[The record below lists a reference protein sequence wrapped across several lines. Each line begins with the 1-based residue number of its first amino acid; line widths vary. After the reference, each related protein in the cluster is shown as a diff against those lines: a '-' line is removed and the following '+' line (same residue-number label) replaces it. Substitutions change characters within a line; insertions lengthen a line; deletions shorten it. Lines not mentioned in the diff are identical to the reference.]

1 MHRSLLLVF
10 VLLSASLAGCM
21 SDEPLVLEV
30 TASET
35 DVVVVESYQ
44 NGVLVENTGATV
56 TFDFSRTASAVTYT
70 LGVSDGREA
79 VEGLAEEGSL
89 LNLTFEAHGV
99 YNVTATAID
108 ARGKQTSQDIA
119 VRVNLRIEWEEEG
132 TQDPTALAFD
142 PLPQHGGAMADYVTV
157 ESIVS
162 NPDLIENLGGGR
174 EVDVTWRIVTRLEA
188 HASNTQTSCMRANP
202 RLGIRFTST
211 PTRPTSW
218 TLRTT
223 TARMKSTFVIPCS
236 SSMKHRLDRITP

>member
-10 VLLSASLAGCM
+10 VLLSTSLAGCM

-35 DVVVVESYQ
+35 EVMVVESYQ

-56 TFDFSRTASAVTYT
+56 TFDFSRTASAVTYI
-70 LGVSDGREA
+70 LDVSDGREA

-108 ARGKQTSQDIA
+108 AKGRQTSQDIA

-157 ESIVS
+157 ESVVS

-174 EVDVTWRIVTRLEA
+174 EVDVTWRIVDPLGGTCQQHSDVVHEGESAAWNSIYFNTYETHELDVAYDSGQDEIDVRHTLLIVYEA
-188 HASNTQTSCMRANP
+188 PA
-202 RLGIRFTST
+202 
-211 PTRPTSW
+211 
-218 TLRTT
+218 
-223 TARMKSTFVIPCS
+223 
-236 SSMKHRLDRITP
+236 

>member
-35 DVVVVESYQ
+35 EVVVVESYQ

-56 TFDFSRTASAVTYT
+56 TFDFSRTASAVTYI
-70 LGVSDGREA
+70 LDVSDGREA

-108 ARGKQTSQDIA
+108 AKGRQTSQDIA

-157 ESIVS
+157 ESVVS
-162 NPDLIENLGGGR
+162 NPDLIENLGEG
-174 EVDVTWRIVTRLEA
+174 EVDVTWRIVDPLGGTCQQHSDVVRGRIRDLEFIYF
-188 HASNTQTSCMRANP
+188 NTYETHELDVAYDSGQDIDVRH
-202 RLGIRFTST
+202 
-211 PTRPTSW
+211 
-218 TLRTT
+218 TLLIVYE
-223 TARMKSTFVIPCS
+223 APA
-236 SSMKHRLDRITP
+236 